1 VDSSRTAAT
10 TTWTNRYDER
20 SRIVYVAIERN
31 DESLRLTCDDTEEM
45 EETSVIRPRQVR
57 RSHAVA
63 TVHYEAVSVL
73 SVGGVLE

>member
-1 VDSSRTAAT
+1 
-10 TTWTNRYDER
+10 
-20 SRIVYVAIERN
+20 VAIEGN
-31 DESLRLTCDDTEEM
+31 DESLWLTCDDTEEM

-63 TVHYEAVSVL
+63 TVHDEAVSVL